1 MRHTKHDNNVNCL
14 ININS
19 LITKIMKYNIIDIE
33 GVGDA
38 YAEKLKAAGIKTVD
52 DLLDTG
58 GTAKGRKNLA
68 ETTGI
73 SEKLI
78 LRWVNHADLFRINGV
93 GPQFAE
99 LLEAAGVD
107 TVKEMRHRNAENLAA
122 KMAEVNEAKH
132 LTRRSPSAAELQ
144 KMIDEAGTLEPRVT
158 Y

>member
-1 MRHTKHDNNVNCL
+1 
-14 ININS
+14 
-19 LITKIMKYNIIDIE
+19 MKYNIIDIE

-52 DLLDTG
+52 GLLEAG
-58 GTAKGRKNLA
+58 ATAKGRKNLA

-107 TVKEMRHRNAENLAA
+107 TVKPGGKNGGSQRAETSHPSLPD
-122 KMAEVNEAKH
+122 
-132 LTRRSPSAAELQ
+132 RSRASEN
-144 KMIDEAGTLEPRVT
+144 D
-158 Y
+158 

>member
-1 MRHTKHDNNVNCL
+1 MRHTKHANNVNCL

>member
-1 MRHTKHDNNVNCL
+1 
-14 ININS
+14 
-19 LITKIMKYNIIDIE
+19 MKYNIIDIE

-58 GTAKGRKNLA
+58 ATAKGRKNLA

-107 TVKEMRHRNAENLAA
+107 TVKEMRHRNAENLAT